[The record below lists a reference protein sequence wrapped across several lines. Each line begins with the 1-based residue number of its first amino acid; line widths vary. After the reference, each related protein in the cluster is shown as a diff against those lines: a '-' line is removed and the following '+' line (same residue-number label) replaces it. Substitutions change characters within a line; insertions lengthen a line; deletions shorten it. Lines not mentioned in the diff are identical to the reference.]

1 MTTAIAT
8 PLPATRAEWLAQR
21 RTGIGGSD
29 VAPILGLSPWRTP
42 YEVWEDKTGRGEDQP
57 DSPALYWGRL
67 LEDPIRQAYAD
78 RTGLT
83 VTKPDCMYSSV
94 THPFMHANLDGIAS
108 DGSLVEFK
116 TTSRVDGWG
125 EEGSDEIPEYYQ
137 TQVQHYMAV
146 MGAEQT
152 DIGVLIAGRD
162 FRIYTV
168 PADKE
173 LQEMLIDQ
181 EARFWSLV
189 KADTPP
195 EVSTS
200 EDASRRWRFASAK
213 KTVAADAQMIEAWQH
228 LCSIRSQIDNL
239 RTEEDEL
246 KALLMNGMQ
255 DAVSLKSNG
264 KTLASWSLP
273 STRTTVDSKKL
284 KQDFPAVWEQ
294 VAKTSAPQR
303 TFRIYAPKE

>member
-1 MTTAIAT
+1 MTC
-8 PLPATRAEWLAQR
+8 W
-21 RTGIGGSD
+21 
-29 VAPILGLSPWRTP
+29 V
-42 YEVWEDKTGRGEDQP
+42 K
-57 DSPALYWGRL
+57 L
-67 LEDPIRQAYAD
+67 LH
-78 RTGLT
+78 T
-83 VTKPDCMYSSV
+83 
-94 THPFMHANLDGIAS
+94 
-108 DGSLVEFK
+108 
-116 TTSRVDGWG
+116 
-125 EEGSDEIPEYYQ
+125 
-137 TQVQHYMAV
+137 V

-173 LQEMLIDQ
+173 LQEMLINQ
-181 EARFWSLV
+181 EERFWALV

-200 EDASRRWRFASAK
+200 EDASRRWRTATAK
-213 KTVAADAQMIEAWQH
+213 KTVAADAQMLEAWQH

-239 RTEEDEL
+239 RSEEDSL
-246 KALLMNGMQ
+246 KTLLMSGMR

-264 KTLASWSLP
+264 KTIASWSLP

-294 VAKTSAPQR
+294 VAKTYASQR

>member
-1 MTTAIAT
+1 MTSAIAT

-42 YEVWEDKTGRGEDQP
+42 YQVWEDKTGRGEDQ
-57 DSPALYWGRL
+57 DDTPALYWGRL

-83 VTKPDCMYSSV
+83 VTKPDCMYSSA

-108 DGSLVEFK
+108 DGRIVEFK
-116 TTSRVDGWG
+116 TSNRDDAWG
-125 EEGSDEIPEYYQ
+125 EEGTDEIPEYYM
-137 TQVQHYMAV
+137 TQVQHYLYV
-146 MGAEQT
+146 MGAT
-152 DIGVLIAGRD
+152 RADVAVLFQGRD
-162 FRIYTV
+162 FRIYTIE
-168 PADKE
+168 ADPE
-173 LQEMLIDQ
+173 LQSMLIDA
-181 EARFWSLV
+181 ESRFWALV
-189 KADTPP
+189 KTDTPP

-200 EDASRRWRFASAK
+200 EDASRRWRTATAK
-213 KTVAADAQMIEAWQH
+213 KTVAANAELLEAWQE
-228 LCSIRSQIDNL
+228 LCAIRSQMDGL
-239 RTEEDEL
+239 KTREDAL
-246 KALLMNGMQ
+246 KASLMNGMQ
-255 DAVSLKSNG
+255 DAVSLKAAG

>member
-21 RTGIGGSD
+21 RTGIG
-29 VAPILGLSPWRTP
+29 
-42 YEVWEDKTGRGEDQP
+42 EVWEDKTGRGEDQP

-108 DGSLVEFK
+108 DGRLVEFK

>member
-1 MTTAIAT
+1 
-8 PLPATRAEWLAQR
+8 
-21 RTGIGGSD
+21 
-29 VAPILGLSPWRTP
+29 
-42 YEVWEDKTGRGEDQP
+42 
-57 DSPALYWGRL
+57 
-67 LEDPIRQAYAD
+67 
-78 RTGLT
+78 
-83 VTKPDCMYSSV
+83 MYSSV

-108 DGSLVEFK
+108 DGRLVEFK
-116 TTSRVDGWG
+116 TTSRADGWG

-173 LQEMLIDQ
+173 LQEMLINQ
-181 EARFWSLV
+181 EERFWALV

-200 EDASRRWRFASAK
+200 EDASRRWRTATAK
-213 KTVAADAQMIEAWQH
+213 KTVAADAQMLEAWQH

-239 RTEEDEL
+239 RSEEDSL
-246 KALLMNGMQ
+246 KTLLMSGMR

-264 KTLASWSLP
+264 KTIASWSLP

-294 VAKTSAPQR
+294 VAKTYASQR